1 MKSKSN
7 ANESARTMRA
17 NIVGATN
24 CTLNGINYQ
33 IVVIYRWV
41 LEHTVDGF
49 LLAVFFRVFFFLG
62 WMTMNEPSVVSVVYL
77 QQFDLSSFSSAFRI
91 FDLIIM
97 VTRRFKN
104 NIVVVSSSTSS
115 CCTLKCQP
123 FLIWMLNSWFHAWW
137 KKEQK

>member
-17 NIVGATN
+17 NIVVGATN

-62 WMTMNEPSVVSVVYL
+62 
-77 QQFDLSSFSSAFRI
+77 
-91 FDLIIM
+91 
-97 VTRRFKN
+97 
-104 NIVVVSSSTSS
+104 
-115 CCTLKCQP
+115 
-123 FLIWMLNSWFHAWW
+123 
-137 KKEQK
+137 